1 MSTKKGKSRTRIVN
15 EKDQPRKIVCDP
27 DAPIASNEYDAMR
40 GSQLASSVN
49 WLDIIE
55 AFKADRSNPTQVRCR
70 PPIDYYKAKANGCA
84 ELMFWRKGEV
94 LDDRLIVFIDR
105 KARVAALGYPDCPH
119 TLFIERM
126 KGNRMLVHQHEN
138 PIIRPGMWSIA
149 MMVAKVNGDDG
160 WGMSGGTLTSVL
172 QNIHH
177 LSGAVEEKAS
187 RAVSGAGAA

>member
-1 MSTKKGKSRTRIVN
+1 MSSKKGNSRTRFVR
-15 EKDQPRKIVCDP
+15 EKDQPNKVVLDP
-27 DAPIASNEYDAMR
+27 DAPIANNEYDVMK

-49 WLDIIE
+49 WLEIIE
-55 AFKADRSNPTQVRCR
+55 AFKADRSNPMQVRCR
-70 PPIDYYKAKANGCA
+70 PPIDMLMAKANGCA
-84 ELMFWRKGEV
+84 DLMFWRKGEV
-94 LDDRLIVFIDR
+94 LDDRLIVFIDS

-119 TLFIERM
+119 TLFVERM
-126 KGNRMLVHQHEN
+126 KGDRILIHQHEN

-177 LSGAVEEKAS
+177 ASGAMEERSK
-187 RAVSGAGAA
+187 RAVAGAGAA